1 MKDKVTRK
9 GRVVKITTYGSEWA
23 AHVQGKTLVKL
34 TNTGNGY
41 IAKYPAL
48 TSSQQETYVCL
59 DYSHAALLYHTLGE
73 FEKELEV

>member
-9 GRVVKITTYGSEWA
+9 GNKVKITTGSDWA

-41 IAKYPAL
+41 IAKFPAHV
-48 TSSQQETYVCL
+48 SHQQDNYVCL
-59 DYSHAALLYHTLGE
+59 DYSHAYLLYQAMGE
-73 FEKELEV
+73 FKKELGI